1 MDEKNNSPTLS
12 ADQASIDSFLE
23 GKTNKF
29 DAAAFKRIVITQLT
43 KNNCFVENTICGYT
57 KEQISNMAQFPEKHG
72 KQILKLSNFM
82 YLKSGYYK
90 RLVNYFA
97 NMPKGECWTVDTE
110 IKSDSFDSI
119 EKKAFK
125 RNYIKYINL
134 CNSFKLEY
142 ELSKI
147 MLNLYLYDACF
158 GYIVESDTDNFI
170 YYFKPE
176 YCEIMGSV
184 NGMPIFGIK
193 QRQLKRYG
201 SDLSIYPPEIQML
214 INNSTPDKYG
224 RIMIP
229 YEKSFCVKYHELF
242 SYLYPP
248 LFPLI
253 KEILNIEDY
262 KALEKTRV
270 ENDIYKILA
279 LEIPVNDDGQIT
291 LGSDVVTDFT
301 TLADEIVSERI
312 GVLPSPFK
320 VTPVEFS
327 NNNTNDI
334 NNVQNAIDEAYSEI
348 GVSQSLMAGST
359 SGSELKI
366 SIEIDASDVYRIL
379 KSISKLV
386 NFHCKVRGSVYSNYG
401 FSFRLLEV
409 TNINQSEKLETEFK
423 LTQASFPNKF
433 EVMAIKG
440 VNPARLL
447 GNDFVENTIFSLGE
461 NWTVLKSSYTES
473 GSSSDI
479 KGGRPESKDTEITKG
494 TETQRANDSNKTEN
508 RV

>member
-1 MDEKNNSPTLS
+1 MAEKNNAPTLS
-12 ADQASIDSFLE
+12 SDKEKVDAFLD
-23 GKTNKF
+23 GKTTKF
-29 DAAAFKRIVITQLT
+29 DLAAFKRIVLTQLT
-43 KNNCFVENTICGYT
+43 YDGLIVDNKICGYT
-57 KEQISNMAQFPEKHG
+57 KEQISNMAQNPEKHG

-110 IKSDSFDSI
+110 IKTEAFDSL
-119 EKKAFK
+119 EEQTFK
-125 RNYIKYINL
+125 RNFIRYVNL

-142 ELSKI
+142 EISKI
-147 MLNLYLYDACF
+147 MLNIYLYDACF

-176 YCEIMGSV
+176 YCEIIGSV
-184 NGMPIFGIK
+184 NGMPMFGIK
-193 QRQLKRYG
+193 PKLITRYN
-201 SDLSIYPPEIQML
+201 SNLDTYPPEIQDL
-214 INNSTPDKYG
+214 ILNGVPDKYG
-224 RIMIP
+224 RIAIP
-229 YEKSFCVKYHELF
+229 YQKSFCIKYHELF

-262 KALEKTRV
+262 KSLEKTKV
-270 ENDIYKILA
+270 ENQIYKLLA
-279 LEIPVNDDGQIT
+279 LEIPTNDEGQIT
-291 LGSDVVTDFT
+291 LGDQMVTDFS
-301 TLADEIVSERI
+301 TLANDIVSDSI
-312 GVLPSPFK
+312 GILPSPFK

-327 NNNTNDI
+327 NSNTNEI

-366 SIEIDASDVYRIL
+366 SIEIDAADIYRIL
-379 KSISKLV
+379 KSLSKLV
-386 NFHCKVRGSVYSNYG
+386 NFHCKVRGSIYSSYG

-409 TNINQSEKLETEFK
+409 TSINQTDKVDSEFK
-423 LTQASFPNKF
+423 LAQSSFPNKF
-433 EVMAIKG
+433 EVMATKG
-440 VNPARLL
+440 VNPARVL
-447 GNDFVENTIFSLGE
+447 GNDYVENTLFKLGE
-461 NWTVLKSSYTES
+461 NWTVLKTAYTGANE
-473 GSSSDI
+473 D
-479 KGGRPESKDTEITKG
+479 KQGGRPESSDTEITKG